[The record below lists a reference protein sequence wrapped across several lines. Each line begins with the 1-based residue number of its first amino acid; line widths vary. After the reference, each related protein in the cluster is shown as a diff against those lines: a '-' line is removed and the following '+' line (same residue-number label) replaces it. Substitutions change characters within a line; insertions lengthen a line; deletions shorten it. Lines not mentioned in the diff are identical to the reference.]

1 MEMAMLK
8 YAAFAALGL
17 VVSGVSVKADP
28 IILNNSFEVPVT
40 NTYVYNPT
48 GASWTF
54 SGMSGVAQN
63 ASNFGYANAPDGVNV
78 AFLQDNVGVAGSISQ
93 SITGLTAGQ
102 AYTFSFYLAQ
112 RPGPYSDALID
123 VQFGGTDLGS
133 YVATT
138 TGFTLFTTASF
149 IASDN
154 NGTLSFKT
162 TNTGGPELD
171 QGLDNVT
178 ISAVPEPVS
187 LALLGTGLVG
197 MFAVRRRN
205 AAI

>member
-17 VVSGVSVKADP
+17 MVSGVSAKAVP
-28 IILNNSFEVPVT
+28 IIQNNSFEVPVT
-40 NTYVYNPT
+40 ATYVYRPA

-78 AFLQDNVGVAGSISQ
+78 AFLQTNVGVAGSISQ
-93 SITGLTAGQ
+93 NLTGLTVGQ
-102 AYTFSFYLAQ
+102 AYSFSFDLAQ
-112 RPGPYSDALID
+112 RPGYPDTAID
-123 VQFGGTDLGS
+123 VTFNGTDLGS
-133 YVATT
+133 YDSTS
-138 TGFTLFTTASF
+138 TGFILFTTQSF
-149 IASDN
+149 IASGN
-154 NGTLSFKT
+154 NGTLTFSV
-162 TNTGGPELD
+162 TNNGGSEAD
-171 QGLDNVT
+171 QALDNVT

-197 MFAVRRRN
+197 MFAVRRR
-205 AAI
+205 ATAI